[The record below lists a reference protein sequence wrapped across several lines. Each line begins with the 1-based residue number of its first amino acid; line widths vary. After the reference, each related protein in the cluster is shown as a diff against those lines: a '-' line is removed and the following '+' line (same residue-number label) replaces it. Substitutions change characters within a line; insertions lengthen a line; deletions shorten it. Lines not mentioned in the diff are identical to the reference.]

1 LSEASSQAWRYQ
13 QNKGDAWGMRLSKL
27 ITRTGWGTA
36 ALALS
41 AAPAFAQVEK
51 SSASESVFII
61 QIAVL
66 LVVGRLLGEAM
77 LRIGQPAVMG
87 QLLAGI
93 ALGPSLFGALAP
105 DLQHVIFPRTPEQ
118 KAMIDAIAQF
128 GILMLLLL
136 AGMETDLGL
145 VKKTGRAS
153 FMVSLTGILIP
164 FACGFALGE
173 MLPDAMLPHP
183 EQRLVTSLFLGTA
196 LSISSVKIVAMVV
209 REMNFMR
216 RTVGQVILASAIID
230 DTIGWIITAVIFS
243 LAMHGAVDAASV
255 TKSIIGTLAFMV
267 LSLTI
272 GRRIVAFLI
281 RWANDNF
288 KSEFPVITMILVIM
302 LAMALITHEIGVHTV
317 LGAFVAGILVGESPI
332 LTRHI
337 EEQLR
342 GVITALF
349 TPIFFGMAGLTADLT
364 VLRDPDLLLLTLGFI
379 VIASVGKFGGAFLG
393 GRLGGLTM
401 RESFALGSGMNARG
415 STEVIVASIGL
426 SMGALS
432 QNLFTIIVT
441 MAVLTTMAM
450 PPMLRWSLARLP
462 IRKAEK
468 ERLEREENE
477 AKGFV
482 PNLERPLLAVDGS
495 ANGRF
500 AARVAGLIA
509 GSRGMP
515 ATLIKIG
522 NGKAN
527 GNGKAA
533 EKPGDPATQETAE
546 AVVKIA
552 AESVPPKSD
561 EERKPIDII
570 TKSADKKPEEVIAEE
585 AGKGYDILFVGIERT
600 LARSGEIHP
609 DVSRLTA
616 KFEGPLAVV
625 DARNGHAE
633 KPLDG
638 ELSILAPVNGTSTAR
653 NAAEVALVIA
663 QASKAPVT
671 VLYVT
676 PRLPGGKRRGLRT
689 RRHEQA
695 ILKDIAGLADSYGV
709 QCRTAVLADIAAD
722 DAIVKETERGKHNLI
737 VLGPSRRA
745 GDTLFFGDT
754 TASVLEKSKASLLI
768 VSSGA
773 RA

>member
-1 LSEASSQAWRYQ
+1 
-13 QNKGDAWGMRLSKL
+13 MRLSTL
-27 ITRTGWGTA
+27 ITRTGCSLA
-36 ALALS
+36 VLALS

-51 SSASESVFII
+51 SGASESVFII
-61 QIAVL
+61 QIGIL

-93 ALGPSLFGALAP
+93 ALGPSLLGALFP
-105 DLQHVIFPRTPEQ
+105 DLQHLIFPRTPEQ

-255 TKSIIGTLAFMV
+255 TKSVIGTLAFMA

-272 GRRIVAFLI
+272 GRRVVAFLI

-302 LAMALITHEIGVHTV
+302 LVMALITHEIGVHTV

-364 VLRDPDLLLLTLGFI
+364 VLKDPDLLLLTLGFI

-450 PPMLRWSLARLP
+450 PPMLRWALARLP
-462 IRKAEK
+462 MRKAEK
-468 ERLEREENE
+468 ERLEREEQE

-495 ANGRF
+495 ANGRL
-500 AARVAGLIA
+500 AARVAGLLA

-515 ATLIKIG
+515 MTVIKIG
-522 NGKAN
+522 DSNGT
-527 GNGKAA
+527 GKAA
-533 EKPGDPATQETAE
+533 AKAAE
-546 AVVKIA
+546 AASEKNADA
-552 AESVPPKSD
+552 AMKSAADSAPPKSED
-561 EERKPIDII
+561 EKKPIDII
-570 TKSADKKPEEVIAEE
+570 TKTAEKEPEKVVAEE
-585 AGKGYDILFVGIERT
+585 AGKGYDILFVGIEHT
-600 LARSGEIHP
+600 LARNGEIHP

-625 DARNGHAE
+625 DARNGHA
-633 KPLDG
+633 KTPLDG
-638 ELSILAPVNGTSTAR
+638 ELNILAPVNGTATAR
-653 NAAEVALVIA
+653 NAAEVALAIA
-663 QASKAPVT
+663 HASKSSIT
-671 VLYVT
+671 VLYVA
-676 PRLPGGKRRGLRT
+676 PRPPGKKKRRSLRT
-689 RRHEQA
+689 RRQEQA

-709 QCRTAVLADIAAD
+709 ECRTAVLADIAAD

-737 VLGPSRRA
+737 VMGPSRRA
-745 GDTLFFGDT
+745 GDELFFGDT
-754 TASVLEKSKASLLI
+754 TASVLEKSKASLVI

>member
-1 LSEASSQAWRYQ
+1 MSLSPILKRAM
-13 QNKGDAWGMRLSKL
+13 WG
-27 ITRTGWGTA
+27 IA

-41 AAPAFAQVEK
+41 AVPAFAQVEK
-51 SSASESVFII
+51 SGASESVFII

-77 LRIGQPAVMG
+77 LRVGQPAVMG

-105 DLQHVIFPRTPEQ
+105 DLQHAIFPRTPEQ

-128 GILMLLLL
+128 GILLLLLL

-255 TKSIIGTLAFMV
+255 TKSVIGTLAFMA

-364 VLRDPDLLLLTLGFI
+364 VLRNPDLLLLTLGFI
-379 VIASVGKFGGAFLG
+379 AIASVGKFGGAFLG

-401 RESFALGSGMNARG
+401 KESFALGSGMNARG

-462 IRKAEK
+462 LRKAEK
-468 ERLEREENE
+468 ERLEREEKE

-515 ATLIKIG
+515 ATLVKIG

-527 GNGKAA
+527 GNGKAS
-533 EKPGDPATQETAE
+533 EKPDGPATQETAE

-552 AESVPPKSD
+552 AESVPRKPE

-570 TKSADKKPEEVIAEE
+570 TKNADKKPEEVIAEE

-600 LARSGEIHP
+600 LARGGEIHP
-609 DVSRLTA
+609 DVSRITA

-625 DARNGHAE
+625 DARNGHA
-633 KPLDG
+633 KTPLDG

-676 PRLPGGKRRGLRT
+676 PRPPGKKRRGLRT
-689 RRHEQA
+689 RRNEQA

-709 QCRTAVLADIAAD
+709 QCRTAVLADMAAD